1 MGFLNYFFERKQT
14 QTITQP
20 QTKALN
26 QPLIYPIIG
35 NGGVNWLNDN
45 SQTYITNGYQSNP
58 IVYSII
64 KLITDKLSSVPFY
77 LYEVKNGQK
86 LKSYKSLVS
95 NGNLVSTKALITKEQ
110 SLKEVE
116 NHPILTLLDQPNPNQ
131 SFSDFLKNAIGYK
144 LITGNAFIHAH
155 RPEFGVNKTKI
166 VGLSVLPSQ
175 LMNIVGNNNTVDHY
189 NVSGSNTRIEKENI
203 LHLKYWNPDY
213 NAGLQLY
220 GQSPLRAGLKVL
232 DLNNTSYKSQTEI
245 IANKGAYGMLS
256 DLSGSASPEQ
266 LQELKDKFQNA
277 RPDEIMILASDLKW
291 TQFGLPNQDLQI
303 LQQMDLNLRDLCNL
317 YGVPSLLLG
326 DNNRMTFSNFEQ
338 AEKSLIYNVIVP
350 ELQAFEDALNKW
362 LLPAYEKADG
372 KKYQITYDITVLPQ
386 LAKDLSQVVSQLKEM
401 WWTTPNEKRLATNYG
416 EDKSNPLMDEYFI
429 PQNLVPLSDQ
439 SLSINTDSSEDYNL

>member
-1 MGFLNYFFERKQT
+1 MGFLDFFFEKKQ
-14 QTITQP
+14 IQP
-20 QTKALN
+20 ISQSQSKAAS
-26 QPLIYPIIG
+26 PLIYPIIG

-86 LKSYKSLVS
+86 LKSYKSLVL

-116 NHPILTLLDQPNPNQ
+116 NHPILTLLDQPNPDQ

-144 LITGNAFIHAH
+144 LITGNSYIYGQ
-155 RPEFGVNKTKI
+155 RPEFGSNRGKI
-166 VGLSVLPSQ
+166 IGLSVLPSQ
-175 LMNIVGNNNTVDHY
+175 LMNIVGNQTVEYY

-256 DLSGSASPEQ
+256 DLSGGATPEQ
-266 LQELKDKFQNA
+266 LQQLKDKFQNA
-277 RPDEIMILASDLKW
+277 SANEIMILASDLKW

-326 DNNRMTFSNFEQ
+326 DNNQKTFSNFEQ

-350 ELQAFEDALNKW
+350 ELTAFEDALNKW

-386 LAKDLSQVVSQLKEM
+386 LAKDLTQVVSQLKEM

-416 EDKSNPLMDEYFI
+416 EDTSNPLMNEYFI
-429 PQNLVPLSDQ
+429 PQNLVPLSEQ
-439 SLSINTDSSEDYNL
+439 SININSDNQDTGDYNS